1 MWLFSGCTTSRF
13 FCNWYNRQ
21 FVILIHLF
29 CTNKITVLV
38 YRYRYLCRYSCMK
51 WWKKYI
57 RDISSIF
64 DNSNLIAIF
73 LIQINQF
80 VYPTQSSTSS
90 SVNSSN
96 PIKLFTSFPNTF
108 LSIGRICLFSVQSSG
123 LVNSIIPP
131 FFITGLQ
138 KRTVI

>member
-1 MWLFSGCTTSRF
+1 MWLFSCCTTSRF

-29 CTNKITVLV
+29 CTNKITGLSLPLSVPLQLYEMV
-38 YRYRYLCRYSCMK
+38 EEVHKGYL
-51 WWKKYI
+51 
-57 RDISSIF
+57 SSIF

-108 LSIGRICLFSVQSSG
+108 LSIGRICLFSVHSSG